1 MRSQAEFIENL
12 GPRGHGNS
20 LGGGCGVG
28 EGDLFGIAKEQQTGA
43 SHRGAVRRKRL
54 RMMDDIIRES
64 WESKLMGSRSV
75 WTSLNCSMRKPPLFF
90 FLCFLLSLSAVWLT
104 RYFSG
109 FHCSLSSRTRN
120 DLLKAFVMGSV
131 SVFMKGSI
139 PALAL

>member
-75 WTSLNCSMRKPPLFF
+75 WTSLNCSMRKPPPFF
-90 FLCFLLSLSAVWLT
+90 FFPLFPFGRCRPSGSHDIFRASIAVSRLG
-104 RYFSG
+104 RGMIFSKP
-109 FHCSLSSRTRN
+109 S
-120 DLLKAFVMGSV
+120 
-131 SVFMKGSI
+131 
-139 PALAL
+139 